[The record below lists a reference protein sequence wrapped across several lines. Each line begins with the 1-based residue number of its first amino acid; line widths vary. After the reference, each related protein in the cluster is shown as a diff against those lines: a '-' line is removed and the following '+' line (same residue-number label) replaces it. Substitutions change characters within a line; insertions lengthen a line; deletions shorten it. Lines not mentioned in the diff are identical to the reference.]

1 MVAELP
7 ISGPEP
13 IEVPVPDEQKSAKKT
28 TEFLK
33 NRAYQPGRVSP
44 HPPLTPLP
52 LRNFHQ
58 QTQRSLPDSGSL
70 NNTINQHPRYLMP
83 RGPLTIGTQCPNKN
97 PSPSADSQSSGNG
110 SSSILSLPT
119 PPVASFTPP
128 HATIPQHTSTH
139 QVSCTSPAST
149 VDLRSRTS
157 IATEYLFRQST
168 TSSSVLHL
176 SDIPPFPPPWCPP
189 PSQIPPVPQDDP
201 RLRAAGL
208 VSPLKTSHDAIQERP
223 VSSVPQNSLNPRW
236 TRVSLASSQAIPSS
250 WGNDYQRHSSMSRD
264 TNFEKGDNATIRT
277 ICKFHPASI
286 FSTLDSPTLPHEQ
299 STFNQD
305 STAFSTPSPP
315 DDSTRNFVSSAL
327 SESGQDLHPKSP
339 SMQRENTT
347 QKQDEKVFSESLEKE
362 MNCLPPAF
370 PSVRDKK
377 PSDLE
382 PPRSDSRAG
391 RSSRAHSTP
400 LSLIDLIRSAT
411 EMASTVDHNKSTS
424 RINLSAMSNHSEFR
438 AASNS
443 NRHSGSISDIL
454 SEFPQPGISES
465 KGRWFLPVSLWRS
478 KRNAD
483 LEKYHFSSGT
493 PPKRQFLGLSRKWLI
508 IVGVLVLLIIILA
521 ILLPVLLVAQSKDS
535 SATSCE
541 STTPCQ
547 HGGVSVSIAS
557 GCSCVCTNGYTGSQC
572 AILGDSSCAT
582 SDLSVSK
589 NATMGSS
596 LRSIFDD
603 SQSKFEIS
611 LHEATIMA
619 LFSTNN
625 VSCKT
630 ENALVSFSGAE
641 SSSESRKSRRSIGL
655 PIDGEKLEKVTKSEA
670 ASVAS
675 RSLASM
681 DGIFYDGS
689 DAKNTTVTT
698 PLETES
704 TTNTTTMSEVKE
716 FCQTAVLFLLEETS
730 SLDSAVIAK
739 ESIQSYLVQYYASA
753 AYSSLQVL
761 GRYELDFENKTITL
775 PNGTMIGG

>member
-1 MVAELP
+1 MGAELP
-7 ISGPEP
+7 VSGPES
-13 IEVPVPDEQKSAKKT
+13 IEVPLPDEQKSTKKT

-33 NRAYQPGRVSP
+33 NRVYIPGRVSP

-58 QTQRSLPDSGSL
+58 QTQRSLPDPGSPS
-70 NNTINQHPRYLMP
+70 NNINHHPRYLIP
-83 RGPLTIGTQCPNKN
+83 RGPLTIGTQCPNKD
-97 PSPSADSQSSGNG
+97 PSPSTDSQSSGNG

-119 PPVASFTPP
+119 PPVASFTRP
-128 HATIPQHTSTH
+128 HATTPQNTSTN
-139 QVSCTSPAST
+139 QISCASPTST

-208 VSPLKTSHDAIQERP
+208 VSPLKTSHDAIQEPP
-223 VSSVPQNSLNPRW
+223 VSSFPQNSLNPRW

-286 FSTLDSPTLPHEQ
+286 FSNLDSPTLPHEQ
-299 STFNQD
+299 PPFNRD
-305 STAFSTPSPP
+305 STALATPSPP
-315 DDSTRNFVSSAL
+315 DASARNFVSSAL
-327 SESGQDLHPKSP
+327 SESEQDMHPKNP
-339 SMQRENTT
+339 SMPRGNNT
-347 QKQDEKVFSESLEKE
+347 QKQDEEVFTESLEKE
-362 MNCLPPAF
+362 MDCLPRAF
-370 PSVRDKK
+370 PTISDKK
-377 PSDLE
+377 PNDLE

-411 EMASTVDHNKSTS
+411 EMASTVDHGRSTS

-443 NRHSGSISDIL
+443 RRHSGSISDIL
-454 SEFPQPGISES
+454 SEFPQPGLSES
-465 KGRWFLPVSLWRS
+465 KSRWFLPVSLWRS
-478 KRNAD
+478 NRNAD
-483 LEKYHFSSGT
+483 LEKYHVSSGT
-493 PPKRQFLGLSRKWLI
+493 PAKKRFLGLSRRWLI
-508 IVGVLVLLIIILA
+508 IICVLILLIIVLA
-521 ILLPVLLVAQSKDS
+521 ILLPVLLAAQSKDS
-535 SATSCE
+535 SAKSCE
-541 STTPCQ
+541 STTPCK
-547 HGGVSVSIAS
+547 HGGVSVSSAS
-557 GCSCVCTNGYTGSQC
+557 GCSCICTNGYTGSQC
-572 AILGDSSCAT
+572 AIVGDSSCVT
-582 SDLSVSK
+582 SDLSESK
-589 NATMGSS
+589 NATMGSLLPS
-596 LRSIFDD
+596 VFAD
-603 SQSKFEIS
+603 SQTKFEIP

-630 ENALVSFSGAE
+630 ENTLVSFSGAE

-655 PIDGEKLEKVTKSEA
+655 PIDGEKVGKVPNSEA
-670 ASVAS
+670 TNVAS

-681 DGIFYDGS
+681 EGIFYDDS
-689 DAKNTTVTT
+689 DAKNTTVTN

-704 TTNTTTMSEVKE
+704 TTNTTILSEVME
-716 FCQTAVLFLLEETS
+716 FCQIAVLFFLEETS
-730 SLDSAVIAK
+730 SLDSAVSAK
-739 ESIQSYLVQYYASA
+739 ESIQSYLVEYYASA
-753 AYSSLQVL
+753 TSLEVL
-761 GRYELDFENKTITL
+761 GMYDLDFENKTITL
-775 PNGTMIGG
+775 PNGTIIGG